1 MIIQQINPTN
11 SVPDVN
17 TLDIDEIQKAY
28 SALNNSHKILT
39 EILQQ
44 SPVGILVWKIECGT
58 ILKTNFEFERLVG
71 IENCEG
77 RNYFDL
83 YGSKNGW
90 SCYYPDNTFFHFEN
104 LPPYKF
110 STLNHT
116 FKNVE
121 LLLQRP
127 HAAELWVLVSTVT
140 IHDDK
145 GAPTAVAI
153 LVHDINEHKKA
164 ENKIHEN
171 EERLHYALTAS
182 DEGLWDYDFLKS
194 VGYLSPRY
202 YEMLG
207 YEDGDFPASSEQ
219 WATMLHPDDKEESV
233 RAFKNVGNNKTGS
246 YMATYRLRT
255 KSGKYCW
262 ILSRGIVVRNHP
274 DSGSYRL
281 VGTHLDITVQKE
293 MEEALRT
300 ANKKLKARIRNRTEE
315 LNKTLSVNKRV
326 KEELTE
332 LNLLEIKSQDFIA
345 KSPEMSKLLMTAIKL
360 AKLEVSNILITGGS
374 GTGKSKLAKFI
385 HHTNDGKAKT
395 FVQLNCAAL
404 PENLLEAEIFGYEKG
419 AFTGARDEG
428 KIGLFELAQGGTL
441 FLDEIGEMPIT
452 IQAKLLKYLDDKE
465 ITRLGGL
472 TPIKVNCMV
481 ITATNANLPK
491 LIKQKKFRQD
501 LFFRLSTFPVH
512 IPPLRERQE
521 DLFELTNYFINQFNK
536 QYSLNRRL
544 SPVGYKALQKHPF
557 PGNVRELRN
566 LINKVTV
573 LSENN
578 LLDDSIMQEIQSTQN
593 TSSNEDVPLESKNE
607 GFEKQVKAFE
617 INLLKNA
624 MKKHKS
630 TRNLASH
637 LKMSQSAVV
646 RRLRKYN
653 L

>member
-1 MIIQQINPTN
+1 MNNQQINHTS
-11 SVPDVN
+11 SVPDLN
-17 TLDIDEIQKAY
+17 TLDINELKKAY
-28 SALNNSHKILT
+28 SALNSSHKILT
-39 EILQQ
+39 RMLKQ
-44 SPVGILVWKIECGT
+44 SPIGILVWKIECGT
-58 ILKTNFEFERLVG
+58 ILKTNLEFERLVG

-77 RNYFDL
+77 LSYFEL
-83 YGSKNGW
+83 YGSNNGW
-90 SCYYPDNTFFHFEN
+90 SCYYPDNTLCN
-104 LPPYKF
+104 LKDLPSHKY

-116 FKNVE
+116 FKNIE
-121 LLLQRP
+121 LLLQRQD
-127 HAAELWVLVSTVT
+127 ATKLWVLVSTVP

-145 GAPTAVAI
+145 GTPIAVAI

-164 ENKIHEN
+164 ENKTHEN

-182 DEGLWDYDFLKS
+182 DEGLWDYDFLKG

-207 YEDGDFPASSEQ
+207 YEDKEFPAGWRQ

-233 RAFKNVGNNKTGS
+233 RIFRNVGKNKTGS
-246 YMATYRLRT
+246 YQATYRLRT

-262 ILSRGIVVRNHP
+262 ILSRGIVVRNHA

-281 VGTHLDITVQKE
+281 VGTHLDITAQKE

-300 ANKKLKARIRNRTEE
+300 ANKKLKTRIRNRTEE
-315 LNKTLSVNKRV
+315 LNKTLSDNKRV
-326 KEELTE
+326 REELTE
-332 LNLLEIKSQDFIA
+332 MNLLEIKNQDFIA
-345 KSPEMSKLLMTAIKL
+345 TSPEMNKLLKMAIKL

-385 HHTNDGKAKT
+385 HHANDGNAKP

-404 PENLLEAEIFGYEKG
+404 PESLLEAEIFGYEKG

-441 FLDEIGEMPIT
+441 FLDEIGEMSIT

-491 LIKQKKFRQD
+491 LIKQKNFRQD
-501 LFFRLSTFPVH
+501 LFFRLSTFPIH
-512 IPPLRERQE
+512 ISPLRDRQE

-544 SPVGYKALQKHPF
+544 SPIGYKALQKHPF

-578 LLDDSIMQEIQSTQN
+578 LLDDSIIQEIPPSQN
-593 TSSNEDVPLESKNE
+593 TANNEDVAVESKDE
-607 GFEKQVKAFE
+607 GFEKQVATFE
-617 INLLKNA
+617 KNILRNA

-646 RRLRKYN
+646 RRLKKYN